1 MNSSRSCTPQW
12 HLDVN
17 TPIRI
22 DGEREFIAFAALI
35 STSIALSIDMVLPA
49 FADLRSSFG
58 MEPTSNLPGLT
69 ITCIFVG
76 MAIGMPFFGPLA
88 DTYGRIPVLRA
99 GIALFALGALG
110 STLAPNLGSL
120 LASRVLWGIGCA
132 APRTIS
138 QAMVRDKFEGDD
150 MARVMAIVQTIF
162 FVGPVLAPV
171 IGDLLVR
178 AGGSWRLTQL
188 FGLAIAMVVWLWSFR
203 ITESLDSANKRDLS
217 FSGTKEGLR
226 VVWGNRVTIGYALTL
241 LFSGGAFYSFLS
253 SSELIISEVF
263 EKPTWF
269 VPYFSITM
277 GVMAAVALT
286 GSRVVGRI
294 GARRLGHGALAFQ
307 LGVSFL
313 MLALALSTDGVPPV
327 GLWMVL
333 MTAQIA
339 AMVVMMPT
347 MTTLALEPM
356 EALAGTAASTIGFIT
371 LAIGALLGAI
381 VDRQI
386 TSTVTPLAVGY
397 ALYTSLAVVVVLTM
411 LRKTI
416 PNS

>member
-1 MNSSRSCTPQW
+1 MKA
-12 HLDVN
+12 
-17 TPIRI
+17 PIRI

-411 LRKTI
+411 VRKTI

>member
-1 MNSSRSCTPQW
+1 MKA
-12 HLDVN
+12 
-17 TPIRI
+17 PIRI

-69 ITCIFVG
+69 ITCIFIG

-138 QAMVRDKFEGDD
+138 QAMIRDKFEGDD

-162 FVGPVLAPV
+162 FAGPVLAPV

-411 LRKTI
+411 VRKTI

>member
-1 MNSSRSCTPQW
+1 MKA
-12 HLDVN
+12 
-17 TPIRI
+17 PIRV

-138 QAMVRDKFEGDD
+138 QAMIRDKFEGDD

-162 FVGPVLAPV
+162 FAGPVLAPV

-411 LRKTI
+411 VRKTI

>member
-1 MNSSRSCTPQW
+1 MKA
-12 HLDVN
+12 
-17 TPIRI
+17 PIRI
-22 DGEREFIAFAALI
+22 QVEREFIAFTALL
-35 STSIALSIDMVLPA
+35 STAIALSIDMVLPA

-138 QAMVRDKFEGDD
+138 QAMIRDKFEGDD

-178 AGGSWRLTQL
+178 TGGSWRLTML
-188 FGLAIAMVVWLWSFR
+188 FGLAIAIVIWLWSFR

-217 FSGTKEGLR
+217 FSETKQGLR

-263 EKPTWF
+263 KKPTWF

-286 GSRVVGRI
+286 GSRVVVRI
-294 GARRLGHGALAFQ
+294 GARHLGHGALAFQ

-371 LAIGALLGAI
+371 LAFGAVLGAI

-411 LRKTI
+411 VRKTI

>member
-138 QAMVRDKFEGDD
+138 QAMIRDKFEGDD

-188 FGLAIAMVVWLWSFR
+188 FGLAIAIVVWLWSFR
-203 ITESLDSANKRDLS
+203 ITESLNSANKRDLS
-217 FSGTKEGLR
+217 FSGTKQGLR
-226 VVWGNRVTIGYALTL
+226 VVCGNRVTIGYALTL

-411 LRKTI
+411 VRKTI

>member
-1 MNSSRSCTPQW
+1 VTDSVRRQ
-12 HLDVN
+12 
-17 TPIRI
+17 
-22 DGEREFIAFAALI
+22 GEREFIAFTALL
-35 STSIALSIDMVLPA
+35 TSAIALSIDMLLPA
-49 FADLRSSFG
+49 FADLRSAFG

-76 MAIGMPFFGPLA
+76 MAIGMPIYGPLA
-88 DTYGRIPVLRA
+88 DTYGRIPVIRG

-110 STLAPNLGSL
+110 STLAPNLGFL

-138 QAMVRDKFEGDD
+138 QAMIRDKFEGDD

-162 FVGPVLAPV
+162 FAGPVLAPV
-171 IGDLLVR
+171 LGDLLVR
-178 AGGSWRLTQL
+178 RGGSWRLTML
-188 FGLAIAMVVWLWSFR
+188 FGLVIAVVIWIWSFR
-203 ITESLDSANKRDLS
+203 IPESLDSANQRDLS
-217 FSGTKEGLR
+217 FSGTKQGLR
-226 VVWGNRVTIGYALTL
+226 VVFENRTTIGYALTL

-253 SSELIISEVF
+253 SSELIISEIF
-263 EKPTWF
+263 KKPTWF

-307 LGVSFL
+307 MGVSLL
-313 MLALALSTDGVPPV
+313 MLTLALSTDGIPPV

-347 MTTLALEPM
+347 MTTMALEPM
-356 EALAGTAASTIGFIT
+356 GALAGTAASTIGFIT

-381 VDRQI
+381 IDRQI

-397 ALYTSLAVVVVLTM
+397 ALYTALAVIVILTM
-411 LRKTI
+411 VRKDTSERLN
-416 PNS
+416 PG

>member
-1 MNSSRSCTPQW
+1 MNSNRSCTPQW

-162 FVGPVLAPV
+162 FAGPVLAPV

-411 LRKTI
+411 VRKTI

>member
-1 MNSSRSCTPQW
+1 MKHPVRVQG
-12 HLDVN
+12 D
-17 TPIRI
+17 
-22 DGEREFIAFAALI
+22 REFIAFTALL
-35 STSIALSIDMVLPA
+35 TSAIALSIDMLLPA

-76 MAIGMPFFGPLA
+76 MAIGMPIYGPLS

-110 STLAPNLGSL
+110 STLAPNLGFL
-120 LASRVLWGIGCA
+120 LVSRVRWGIGCA

-138 QAMVRDKFEGDD
+138 QAMIRDRFEGDD

-162 FVGPVLAPV
+162 FAGPVLAPV

-178 AGGSWRLTQL
+178 GGGSWRLTML
-188 FGLAIAMVVWLWSFR
+188 FGLLIAIIIWGWSLR
-203 ITESLDSANKRDLS
+203 ITESLDTANRRDLS
-217 FSGTKEGLR
+217 FSATKQGLT
-226 VVWGNRVTIGYALTL
+226 VVFKSRVTIGYALTL

-253 SSELIISEVF
+253 SSELIISEIF
-263 EKPTWF
+263 QKPTWF

-286 GSRVVGRI
+286 GSRLVGRI
-294 GARRLGHGALAFQ
+294 GARRLGHSALAFQ
-307 LGVSFL
+307 LAVSLL
-313 MLALALSTDGVPPV
+313 MLILALSTGGVPPV
-327 GLWMVL
+327 GAWMVL

-347 MTTLALEPM
+347 MTTMALEPM

-371 LAIGALLGAI
+371 LAVGALLGAI
-381 VDRQI
+381 IDRQI

-397 ALYTSLAVVVVLTM
+397 ALYTSLAVVVVVTM
-411 LRKTI
+411 VRK
-416 PNS
+416 NNAEHLNLQ

>member
-1 MNSSRSCTPQW
+1 MKA
-12 HLDVN
+12 
-17 TPIRI
+17 PIRI

-138 QAMVRDKFEGDD
+138 QAMIRDKFEGDD

-162 FVGPVLAPV
+162 FAGPVLAPV

>member
-1 MNSSRSCTPQW
+1 MNSNRSCTPQW

-69 ITCIFVG
+69 ITCIFIG

-138 QAMVRDKFEGDD
+138 QAMIRDKFEGDD

-162 FVGPVLAPV
+162 FAGPVLAPV

-356 EALAGTAASTIGFIT
+356 GALAGTAASTIGFIT

-411 LRKTI
+411 VRKTI

>member
-1 MNSSRSCTPQW
+1 MKHPVRVQG
-12 HLDVN
+12 D
-17 TPIRI
+17 
-22 DGEREFIAFAALI
+22 REFIAFTALL
-35 STSIALSIDMVLPA
+35 TSAIALSIDMLLPA

-76 MAIGMPFFGPLA
+76 MAIGMPVYGPLS

-110 STLAPNLGSL
+110 STLAPNLGFL
-120 LASRVLWGIGCA
+120 LVSRVLWGIGCA

-138 QAMVRDKFEGDD
+138 QAMIRDRFEGDD

-162 FVGPVLAPV
+162 FAGPVLAPV

-178 AGGSWRLTQL
+178 GGGSWRLTML
-188 FGLAIAMVVWLWSFR
+188 FGLLIAIIIGGWSFR
-203 ITESLDSANKRDLS
+203 ITESLHTANRRDLS
-217 FSGTKEGLR
+217 FSATKQGLT
-226 VVWGNRVTIGYALTL
+226 VVFKSRVTIGYALTL

-253 SSELIISEVF
+253 SSELIISEIF
-263 EKPTWF
+263 QKPTWF

-286 GSRVVGRI
+286 GSRLVGRI
-294 GARRLGHGALAFQ
+294 GARRLGHSALAFQ
-307 LGVSFL
+307 LTVSLL
-313 MLALALSTDGVPPV
+313 MLILALSTGGVPPV
-327 GLWMVL
+327 GAWMVL

-347 MTTLALEPM
+347 MTTMALEPM

-371 LAIGALLGAI
+371 LAVGALLGAI
-381 VDRQI
+381 IDRQI

-397 ALYTSLAVVVVLTM
+397 ALYTSLAVVVVVTM
-411 LRKTI
+411 VRK
-416 PNS
+416 NNAEHLNLQ

>member
-1 MNSSRSCTPQW
+1 MTDPVRRQ
-12 HLDVN
+12 
-17 TPIRI
+17 
-22 DGEREFIAFAALI
+22 GEREFIAFTALL
-35 STSIALSIDMVLPA
+35 TSAIALSIDMLLPA
-49 FADLRSSFG
+49 FADLRSAFG

-76 MAIGMPFFGPLA
+76 MAIGMPIYGPLA
-88 DTYGRIPVLRA
+88 DTYGRIPVLRT

-110 STLAPNLGSL
+110 STLAPNLGFL

-138 QAMVRDKFEGDD
+138 QAMIRDRFEGDD

-162 FVGPVLAPV
+162 FAGPVLAPV
-171 IGDLLVR
+171 LGDLLVR
-178 AGGSWRLTQL
+178 GGGSWRLTML
-188 FGLAIAMVVWLWSFR
+188 FGLVIAIVIWLWSFR
-203 ITESLDSANKRDLS
+203 IPESLDSGNQRELS
-217 FSGTKEGLR
+217 FSGTKQGLR
-226 VVWGNRVTIGYALTL
+226 VVFENRTTIGYALTL

-253 SSELIISEVF
+253 SSELIISEIF
-263 EKPTWF
+263 KKPTWF

-286 GSRVVGRI
+286 GSRVVSQI

-307 LGVSFL
+307 MGVSLL
-313 MLALALSTDGVPPV
+313 MLTLALSTDGVPPV

-356 EALAGTAASTIGFIT
+356 GALAGTAASTIGFIT

-381 VDRQI
+381 IDRQI

-411 LRKTI
+411 VRKN
-416 PNS
+416 NSEHMNPG

>member
-1 MNSSRSCTPQW
+1 MTDSVRRQ
-12 HLDVN
+12 
-17 TPIRI
+17 
-22 DGEREFIAFAALI
+22 GEREFIAFTALL
-35 STSIALSIDMVLPA
+35 TSAIALSIDMLLPA
-49 FADLRSSFG
+49 FADLRSAFG

-76 MAIGMPFFGPLA
+76 MAIGMPIYGPLA
-88 DTYGRIPVLRA
+88 DTYGRIPVIRG

-110 STLAPNLGSL
+110 STLAPNLGFL

-138 QAMVRDKFEGDD
+138 QAMIRDKFEGDD

-162 FVGPVLAPV
+162 FAGPVLAPV
-171 IGDLLVR
+171 LGDLLVR
-178 AGGSWRLTQL
+178 RGGSWRLTML
-188 FGLAIAMVVWLWSFR
+188 FGLVIAVVIWIWSFR
-203 ITESLDSANKRDLS
+203 IPESLDSANQRDLS
-217 FSGTKEGLR
+217 FSGTKQGLR
-226 VVWGNRVTIGYALTL
+226 VVFENRTTIGYALTL

-253 SSELIISEVF
+253 SSELIISEIF
-263 EKPTWF
+263 KKPTWF

-307 LGVSFL
+307 MGVSLL
-313 MLALALSTDGVPPV
+313 MLTLALSTDGVPPV

-347 MTTLALEPM
+347 MTTMALEPM
-356 EALAGTAASTIGFIT
+356 GALAGTAASTIGFIT

-381 VDRQI
+381 IDRQI
-386 TSTVTPLAVGY
+386 TATVTPLAVGY

-411 LRKTI
+411 VRKDTSERLN
-416 PNS
+416 PG

>member
-1 MNSSRSCTPQW
+1 MKASDRVP
-12 HLDVN
+12 
-17 TPIRI
+17 
-22 DGEREFIAFAALI
+22 GEREFIAFTALL
-35 STSIALSIDMVLPA
+35 TSAIALSIDMLLPA

-76 MAIGMPFFGPLA
+76 MAIGMPIYGPMA

-110 STLAPNLGSL
+110 STLAPNLTFL

-138 QAMVRDKFEGDD
+138 QAMIRDKFEGDD

-162 FVGPVLAPV
+162 FAGPVLAPV
-171 IGDLLVR
+171 IGNLLVQ
-178 AGGSWRLTQL
+178 AGGSWRLTML
-188 FGLAIAMVVWLWSFR
+188 FGLVIAIVIWLWSFR
-203 ITESLDSANKRDLS
+203 ITESLDSANQRDLS
-217 FSGTKEGLR
+217 FSGTKQGLK
-226 VVWGNRVTIGYALTL
+226 VVFENRVTIGYAITL

-253 SSELIISEVF
+253 SSELIISEIF
-263 EKPTWF
+263 KKPTWF

-277 GVMAAVALT
+277 CVMAAVALT

-294 GARRLGHGALAFQ
+294 GAKRLGHGALAFQ
-307 LGVSFL
+307 LGASVL
-313 MLALALSTDGVPPV
+313 MLILALSTDGVPPV

-339 AMVVMMPT
+339 AMVVMMPS
-347 MTTLALEPM
+347 
-356 EALAGTAASTIGFIT
+356 ASTWRMT
-371 LAIGALLGAI
+371 QDLLS
-381 VDRQI
+381 V
-386 TSTVTPLAVGY
+386 
-397 ALYTSLAVVVVLTM
+397 
-411 LRKTI
+411 K
-416 PNS
+416 

>member
-1 MNSSRSCTPQW
+1 MNSNRSCTPQW

-69 ITCIFVG
+69 ITCIFIG

-138 QAMVRDKFEGDD
+138 QAMIRDKFEGDD

-162 FVGPVLAPV
+162 FAGPVLAPV

-178 AGGSWRLTQL
+178 AGGSWRLTML
-188 FGLAIAMVVWLWSFR
+188 FGLAIAIVVWLWSFR

-217 FSGTKEGLR
+217 FSGTKQGLR

-356 EALAGTAASTIGFIT
+356 GALAGTAASTIGFIT

-411 LRKTI
+411 VRKTI

>member
-1 MNSSRSCTPQW
+1 MSSNRSCTPQW

-138 QAMVRDKFEGDD
+138 QAMIRDKFEGDD

-162 FVGPVLAPV
+162 FAGPVLAPV

-188 FGLAIAMVVWLWSFR
+188 FGLAIAIVVWLWSFR

-411 LRKTI
+411 VRKTI

>member
-1 MNSSRSCTPQW
+1 
-12 HLDVN
+12 VN

-69 ITCIFVG
+69 ITCIFIG

-138 QAMVRDKFEGDD
+138 QAMIRDKFEGDD

-162 FVGPVLAPV
+162 FAGPVLAPV

-178 AGGSWRLTQL
+178 AGGSWRLTML
-188 FGLAIAMVVWLWSFR
+188 FGLAIAIVVWLWSFR

-217 FSGTKEGLR
+217 FSGTKQGLR

-356 EALAGTAASTIGFIT
+356 GALAGTAASTIGFIT

-411 LRKTI
+411 VRKTI

>member
-1 MNSSRSCTPQW
+1 MTDSVRRQ
-12 HLDVN
+12 
-17 TPIRI
+17 
-22 DGEREFIAFAALI
+22 GEREFIAFTALL
-35 STSIALSIDMVLPA
+35 TSAIALSIDMLLPA
-49 FADLRSSFG
+49 FADLRSAFG

-76 MAIGMPFFGPLA
+76 MAIGMPIYGPLA
-88 DTYGRIPVLRA
+88 DTYGRIPVIRG

-110 STLAPNLGSL
+110 STLAPNLGFL

-138 QAMVRDKFEGDD
+138 QAMIRDKFEGDD

-162 FVGPVLAPV
+162 FAGPVLAPV
-171 IGDLLVR
+171 LGDLLVR
-178 AGGSWRLTQL
+178 RGGSWRLTML
-188 FGLAIAMVVWLWSFR
+188 FGLVIAVVIWIWSFR
-203 ITESLDSANKRDLS
+203 IPESLDSANQRDLS
-217 FSGTKEGLR
+217 FSGTKQGLR
-226 VVWGNRVTIGYALTL
+226 VVFENRTTIGYALTL

-253 SSELIISEVF
+253 SSELIISEIF
-263 EKPTWF
+263 KKPTWF

-307 LGVSFL
+307 MGVSLL
-313 MLALALSTDGVPPV
+313 MLTLALSTDGIPPV

-347 MTTLALEPM
+347 MTTMALEPM
-356 EALAGTAASTIGFIT
+356 GALAGTAASTIGFIT

-381 VDRQI
+381 IDRQI
-386 TSTVTPLAVGY
+386 TSTVTPLAIGY
-397 ALYTSLAVVVVLTM
+397 ALYTALAVIVILTM
-411 LRKTI
+411 VRKDTSERLN
-416 PNS
+416 PG

>member
-1 MNSSRSCTPQW
+1 MTPS
-12 HLDVN
+12 
-17 TPIRI
+17 IRVKG
-22 DGEREFIAFAALI
+22 DREFIAFTALL
-35 STSIALSIDMVLPA
+35 TSAIALSIDMLLPA

-76 MAIGMPFFGPLA
+76 MAIGMPVYGPLA
-88 DTYGRIPVLRA
+88 DTYGRIPVLRS

-110 STLAPNLGSL
+110 STLAPNLGFL
-120 LASRVLWGIGCA
+120 LISRVLWGIGCA

-138 QAMVRDKFEGDD
+138 QAMIRDRFEGDD

-162 FVGPVLAPV
+162 FTGPVLAPI

-178 AGGSWRLTQL
+178 GGGSWRLTML
-188 FGLAIAMVVWLWSFR
+188 FGLLIAIIIWGWSFR
-203 ITESLDSANKRDLS
+203 ITESLNAANRRELS
-217 FSGTKEGLR
+217 FSGTKQGLR
-226 VVWGNRVTIGYALTL
+226 EVFKNRVTIGYAITL

-253 SSELIISEVF
+253 SSELIISEIF
-263 EKPTWF
+263 QKPTWF

-277 GVMAAVALT
+277 GVMAAVALA
-286 GSRVVGRI
+286 GSRVVGRL
-294 GARRLGHGALAFQ
+294 GARRLGHSALAFQ
-307 LGVSFL
+307 LGVSLL
-313 MLALALSTDGVPPV
+313 MLTLALSTDGVPPV

-339 AMVVMMPT
+339 AMVIMMPT
-347 MTTLALEPM
+347 MTTMALEPM

-381 VDRQI
+381 IDRQI

-411 LRKTI
+411 VRKN
-416 PNS
+416 NSSHTNLS

>member
-1 MNSSRSCTPQW
+1 VTDSVRRQ
-12 HLDVN
+12 
-17 TPIRI
+17 
-22 DGEREFIAFAALI
+22 GEREFIAFTALL
-35 STSIALSIDMVLPA
+35 TSAIALSIDMLLPA
-49 FADLRSSFG
+49 FADLRSAFG

-76 MAIGMPFFGPLA
+76 MAIGMPIYGPLA
-88 DTYGRIPVLRA
+88 DTYGRIPVIRG

-110 STLAPNLGSL
+110 STLAPNLGFL

-138 QAMVRDKFEGDD
+138 QAMIRDKFEGDD

-162 FVGPVLAPV
+162 FAGPVLAPV
-171 IGDLLVR
+171 LGDLLVR
-178 AGGSWRLTQL
+178 RGGSWRLTML
-188 FGLAIAMVVWLWSFR
+188 FGLVIAVVIWIWSFR
-203 ITESLDSANKRDLS
+203 IPESLDSANQRDLS
-217 FSGTKEGLR
+217 FSGTKQGLR
-226 VVWGNRVTIGYALTL
+226 VVFENRTTIGYALTL

-253 SSELIISEVF
+253 SSELIISEIF
-263 EKPTWF
+263 KKPTWF

-307 LGVSFL
+307 MGVSLL
-313 MLALALSTDGVPPV
+313 MLTLALSTDGIPPV

-347 MTTLALEPM
+347 MTTMALEPM
-356 EALAGTAASTIGFIT
+356 GALAGTAASTIGFIT

-381 VDRQI
+381 IDRQI
-386 TSTVTPLAVGY
+386 TSTVTPLAIGY
-397 ALYTSLAVVVVLTM
+397 ALYTALAVIVILTM
-411 LRKTI
+411 VRKDTSERLN
-416 PNS
+416 PG

>member
-1 MNSSRSCTPQW
+1 MNSNRSCTPQW

-138 QAMVRDKFEGDD
+138 QAMIRDKFEGDD

-162 FVGPVLAPV
+162 FAGPVLAPV

-178 AGGSWRLTQL
+178 AGGSWRLTML
-188 FGLAIAMVVWLWSFR
+188 FGLAIAIVVWLWSFR

-356 EALAGTAASTIGFIT
+356 GALAGTAASTIGFIT

-411 LRKTI
+411 VRKTI

>member
-1 MNSSRSCTPQW
+1 MKASDR
-12 HLDVN
+12 VA
-17 TPIRI
+17 
-22 DGEREFIAFAALI
+22 GEREFIAFTALL
-35 STSIALSIDMVLPA
+35 TSAIALSIDMLLPA

-76 MAIGMPFFGPLA
+76 MAIGMPIYGPMA

-110 STLAPNLGSL
+110 STLAPNLTFL

-138 QAMVRDKFEGDD
+138 QAMIRDKFEGDD

-162 FVGPVLAPV
+162 FAGPVLAPV
-171 IGDLLVR
+171 IGNLLVQ
-178 AGGSWRLTQL
+178 AGGSWRLTML
-188 FGLAIAMVVWLWSFR
+188 FGLVIAIVIWLWSFR
-203 ITESLDSANKRDLS
+203 ITESLDSANQRDLS
-217 FSGTKEGLR
+217 FSGTKQGLK
-226 VVWGNRVTIGYALTL
+226 VVFENRVTIGYAITL

-253 SSELIISEVF
+253 SSELIISEIF
-263 EKPTWF
+263 KKPTWF

-277 GVMAAVALT
+277 CVMAAVALT

-294 GARRLGHGALAFQ
+294 GAKRLGHGALACQ
-307 LGVSFL
+307 LGASLL
-313 MLALALSTDGVPPV
+313 MLILALSTDGVPPV

-356 EALAGTAASTIGFIT
+356 GALAGTAASTIGFIT

-381 VDRQI
+381 IDRQI
-386 TSTVTPLAVGY
+386 TSTVTPLSIGY

-411 LRKTI
+411 VRKNN
-416 PNS
+416 PDHLNPG

>member
-1 MNSSRSCTPQW
+1 
-12 HLDVN
+12 VKA
-17 TPIRI
+17 PIRI

-138 QAMVRDKFEGDD
+138 QAMIRDKFEGDD

-162 FVGPVLAPV
+162 FAGPVLAPV

-411 LRKTI
+411 VRKTI